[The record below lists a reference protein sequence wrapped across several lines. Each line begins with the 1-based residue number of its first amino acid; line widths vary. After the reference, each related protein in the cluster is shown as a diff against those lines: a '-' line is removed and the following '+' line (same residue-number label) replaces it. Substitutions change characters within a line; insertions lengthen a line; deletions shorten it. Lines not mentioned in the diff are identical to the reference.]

1 MVRPTFNSDLRSR
14 LEENHHWGQYNGLTF
29 QLMDWM
35 FGKGLVVRQK
45 LEANIF
51 VVIRNG
57 AEFAFLE
64 IRLTQAAALQRV
76 ETQIR
81 QVAES
86 EKVSFR
92 IVQDKETHPAHG
104 TVDLFPAFFGAGSLI
119 AFEPKQEKR
128 VRGNLTGFPT
138 LEETTI
144 YKINSD

>member
-1 MVRPTFNSDLRSR
+1 LVTPTYSSDLRSR
-14 LEENHHWGQYNGLTF
+14 LEENQYWGPYNRLTF

-35 FGKGLVVRQK
+35 LGKGLMVPQRP
-45 LEANIF
+45 EANIL

-57 AEFAFLE
+57 AEFTFLE
-64 IRLTQAAALQRV
+64 IHLTRAVALQRV

-92 IVQDKETHPAHG
+92 IVQNTKTHPAYG
-104 TVDLFPAFFGAGSLI
+104 TLDLFPAFFGAGSLV
-119 AFEPKQEKR
+119 AFEPKQEKKA
-128 VRGNLTGFPT
+128 RGNLTGFPP

-144 YKINSD
+144 YKINTE